1 MSDLSKSKGHSFAM
15 ERMMAKDEEDR
26 LERVNTKQRR
36 GTPTV
41 RSDSING
48 SCINDVTHFL
58 TLHSY
63 RQILFTPHSKSPM
76 TSLIDDLFNSD
87 MST

>member
-26 LERVNTKQRR
+26 LERVNTKQKR

-41 RSDSING
+41 RSNFING
-48 SCINDVTHFL
+48 SFTNDVTQLLPQKQTNPLNQRLLNFFAWL
-58 TLHSY
+58 T
-63 RQILFTPHSKSPM
+63 SKIIKWSWQ
-76 TSLIDDLFNSD
+76 TS
-87 MST
+87 

>member
-26 LERVNTKQRR
+26 LERVNTKQKR

-41 RSDSING
+41 RSMKRVI
-48 SCINDVTHFL
+48 
-58 TLHSY
+58 
-63 RQILFTPHSKSPM
+63 
-76 TSLIDDLFNSD
+76 
-87 MST
+87 